1 MEEIINENFIQIDY
15 FRLLLGSFLLIVQI
29 LIISN
34 LYKNFSSS
42 YNNKNKFAKNLIPFG
57 IAILII
63 VTVIKSSLALSLGLI
78 GALSIIRFRTAIKD
92 PEEIIILLVIMGCA
106 VSIAAEKEL
115 VGAILIVIYFICY
128 YFINKNAY
136 SENIDTFDVS
146 VNIRINNSLDLNKL
160 VFNKFNSRLIYF
172 NMSSSE
178 NLNLLYK
185 IQNREALKEIINH
198 FNKLKIDYT
207 IETTLNE
214 N

>member
-146 VNIRINNSLDLNKL
+146 VSVRINKSIDLNKL

-185 IQNREALKEIINH
+185 IQNREALKEIINY
-198 FNKLKIDYT
+198 FNKLKIDYS

>member
-1 MEEIINENFIQIDY
+1 MGEIISENFIQIDY

-146 VNIRINNSLDLNKL
+146 VSVRINNSLDLNKL

-185 IQNREALKEIINH
+185 IQNREALKEIINY
-198 FNKLKIDYT
+198 FNKLKIDYS

>member
-1 MEEIINENFIQIDY
+1 MEELINENFIQIDY
-15 FRLLLGSFLLIVQI
+15 FRLLLGAFLLIVQI

-92 PEEIIILLVIMGCA
+92 PEEIIILLVIMGCS

-128 YFINKNAY
+128 YFINKNAFR
-136 SENIDTFDVS
+136 ENINTFDVS
-146 VNIRINNSLDLNKL
+146 VNIKINTSLDLNKL

-172 NMSSSE
+172 NMSSNE
-178 NLNLLYK
+178 NLTLLYK
-185 IQNREALKEIINH
+185 IENREALKEIINY
-198 FNKLKIDYT
+198 FNKLKIDYS

-214 N
+214 D